1 MQSMQPVGARVHH
14 QLARPSSFGNWRQG
28 AVHWNGPAP
37 LARRAVPVKH
47 RRSGAVALATAAM
60 AWQRKLPN
68 VLTAMRVLMVL
79 PIVVLFYT
87 RHSHLCAVL
96 FGVASLTDFL
106 DGYLA
111 RRWQVQSPFGKF
123 LDPVADKLLASAV
136 LVLLPTSRAASA
148 LAPLLAVPA
157 VLIILREILVSA
169 LREWTALSGESA
181 LSQVGVLGKLKTA
194 TILISLCGLLASSEE
209 GFQSM
214 VFTGSLVLLYVGAIL
229 AYVSSVDYI
238 IKSRPAFRSKN

>member
-1 MQSMQPVGARVHH
+1 MLTMQPVH
-14 QLARPSSFGNWRQG
+14 QLPRPSMPSVSWRQG
-28 AVHWNGPAP
+28 AVPTGPVVP
-37 LARRAVPVKH
+37 RRSAVPVQR
-47 RRSGAVALATAAM
+47 RRSAATALATAV
-60 AWQRKLPN
+60 AWQRRLPN

-87 RHSHLCAVL
+87 RRSHLCALL
-96 FGVASLTDFL
+96 FAVASLTDFL

-136 LVLLPTSRAASA
+136 LVLLPSTSSST
-148 LAPLLAVPA
+148 APLLAVPA

-169 LREWTALSGESA
+169 LREWTALAGESA

-209 GFQSM
+209 AFQSM

-238 IKSRPAFRSKN
+238 IKSLPAFRSKN